1 MNHIPFKG
9 IIAYPITPFDDNEQ
23 VDIPLFKKLV
33 ERLVVTGSHGI
44 APLGS
49 TGVLPYLTD
58 QEKEAVTEATIQ
70 QVANRVP
77 TLVGVSNLTTER
89 TVYHAKFAE
98 KAGATAVMIIPMSY
112 WKLTDDE
119 IVKHY
124 DAVASK
130 ISLPI
135 MAYNNPATAGVDMS
149 PALLKRLLEIP
160 NVTMIKES
168 TGDVQ
173 RMHYLRRE
181 LGEEVAFYNGSNPL
195 ALAAFA
201 AGATGWCTAAPNL
214 IAGLNIQLYEAVQQ
228 NNFSAAKDLFYKQV
242 DLLKFIVAKG
252 LPRAIKAGI
261 NLLGGDGGHLRTPL
275 KPLPDNEV
283 QELEQILSHA
293 LHTGGKK
300 QPSLV
305 HEKPLYDTLK

>member
-1 MNHIPFKG
+1 MKDTSFKG
-9 IIAYPITPFDDNEQ
+9 IIAYPITPFNENEK

-33 ERLVVTGSHGI
+33 ERLVIAGSHGV

-58 QEKEAVTEATIQ
+58 AEKEAITEATIQ
-70 QVANRVP
+70 QVGGRVP

-89 TVYHAKFAE
+89 TVYHARFAE

-124 DAVASK
+124 DTVASR
-130 ISLPI
+130 ISVPI
-135 MAYNNPATAGVDMS
+135 MAYNNPATGGIDMS
-149 PALLKRLLEIP
+149 PTLLKRLLEIP

-173 RMHYLRRE
+173 RMHYLKKE
-181 LGEEVAFYNGSNPL
+181 LGEDVAFYNGSNPL

-201 AGATGWCTAAPNL
+201 AGAKGWCTAAPNL
-214 IAGLNIQLYEAVQQ
+214 IPELNVRLYEAIKSNNLEKAQDTFLQQ
-228 NNFSAAKDLFYKQV
+228 I

-252 LPRAIKAGI
+252 LPRAIKAGLNI
-261 NLLGGDGGHLRTPL
+261 LGEDGGHLRTPL
-275 KPLPDNEV
+275 QPLTFNET
-283 QELEQILSHA
+283 EELRNILEQ
-293 LHTGGKK
+293 TDM
-300 QPSLV
+300 LV
-305 HEKPLYDTLK
+305 K

>member
-1 MNHIPFKG
+1 MKNVPFNG
-9 IIAYPITPFDDNEQ
+9 IIAYPITPFDENER
-23 VDIPLFKKLV
+23 VDLSLFKKLV
-33 ERLVVTGSHGI
+33 ERLVTSGSHGI

-58 QEKEAVTEATIQ
+58 QEKESITEATIR
-70 QVANRVP
+70 QVAGRVP

-124 DAVASK
+124 DKVASS
-130 ISLPI
+130 ISIPI
-135 MAYNNPATAGVDMS
+135 MAYNNPATGGIDMS
-149 PALLKRLLEIP
+149 PALLKRLLEID

-173 RMHYLRRE
+173 RMHLLKRE
-181 LGEEVAFYNGSNPL
+181 LGDEVAFYNGSNPL

-201 AGATGWCTAAPNL
+201 AGAEGWCTAAPNL
-214 IAGLNIQLYEAVQQ
+214 IPELNLSLYEAILANDLASARHLFLQQ
-228 NNFSAAKDLFYKQV
+228 L
-242 DLLKFIVAKG
+242 DLLRFIVAKG
-252 LPRAIKAGI
+252 LPRAIQAG
-261 NLLGGDGGHLRTPL
+261 LTLTGEDGGQLRAPL
-275 KPLPDNEV
+275 QPLTVPETA
-283 QELEQILSHA
+283 ELGEILDQTKI
-293 LHTGGKK
+293 LF
-300 QPSLV
+300 
-305 HEKPLYDTLK
+305 D

>member
-1 MNHIPFKG
+1 MKHIPFKG
-9 IIAYPITPFDDNEQ
+9 VIAYPITPFDQDGKI
-23 VDIPLFKKLV
+23 DIPLFKRLV
-33 ERLVVTGSHGI
+33 ERLVTSGSHGI

-58 QEKEAVTEATIQ
+58 HEKEAVTEATIQ
-70 QVANRVP
+70 QVAGRVP
-77 TLVGVSNLTTER
+77 TLVGVSNLTTDK
-89 TVYHAKFAE
+89 TIYHARFAE

-112 WKLTDDE
+112 WKLTDRE
-119 IVKHY
+119 IIEHY

-130 ISLPI
+130 ISIPI
-135 MAYNNPATAGVDMS
+135 MAYNNPATGGVDMS

-173 RMHYLRRE
+173 RMHYLRKE

-214 IAGLNIQLYEAVQQ
+214 IPGLNMGLYNAIL
-228 NNFSAAKDLFYKQV
+228 NNDLASARKVFYEQV
-242 DLLKFIVAKG
+242 DLLKFIVTKG
-252 LPRAIKAGI
+252 LPRAIKAGLQ
-261 NLLGGDGGHLRTPL
+261 LLGEDGGHLRSPL
-275 KPLPDNEV
+275 KPLNNDEIL
-283 QELEQILSHA
+283 ELEQILSTIKE
-293 LHTGGKK
+293 LDY
-300 QPSLV
+300 QFS
-305 HEKPLYDTLK
+305 

>member
-1 MNHIPFKG
+1 MSNTSFKG
-9 IIAYPITPFDDNEQ
+9 IISYPITPFTIDEQ

-33 ERLVVTGSHGI
+33 ERLVRSGSHGI

-58 QEKEAVTEATIQ
+58 TEKEAITEATIT
-70 QVANRVP
+70 QVAFRVP

-89 TVYHAKFAE
+89 TIYHAKFAE

-112 WKLTDDE
+112 WKLTDKE
-119 IVKHY
+119 IIRHY

-130 ISLPI
+130 ISIPI
-135 MAYNNPATAGVDMS
+135 MAYNNPSTSGIDMS
-149 PALLKRLLEIP
+149 PTLLKSLLEIP

-173 RMHYLRRE
+173 RMHYLKRA

-201 AGATGWCTAAPNL
+201 AGAKGWCTAASNL
-214 IAGLNIQLYEAVQQ
+214 IPELTLALYHAVSQ
-228 NNFSAAKDLFYKQV
+228 NDLQSAEHIFLKQF
-242 DLLKFIVAKG
+242 DLLKFIVDKG
-252 LPRAIKAGI
+252 LPRAIKAGL
-261 NLLGGDGGHLRTPL
+261 NSMGQEGGYLRAPL
-275 KPLPDNEV
+275 RPLNYEENE
-283 QELEQILSHA
+283 ELDRIMA
-293 LHTGGKK
+293 
-300 QPSLV
+300 
-305 HEKPLYDTLK
+305 DTLNAVAYTR

>member
-1 MNHIPFKG
+1 MKHIPFRG
-9 IIAYPITPFDDNEQ
+9 IIAYPITPFDKDGK
-23 VDIPLFKKLV
+23 VDIPLFKRLV
-33 ERLVVTGSHGI
+33 ERLVSSGSHGI

-58 QEKEAVTEATIQ
+58 PEKEAVTEATIQ
-70 QVANRVP
+70 QVAGRVP
-77 TLVGVSNLTTER
+77 TLVGVSNLTTDK
-89 TVYHAKFAE
+89 TIYHARFAE

-112 WKLTDDE
+112 WKLTDQE
-119 IVKHY
+119 IVEHY

-130 ISLPI
+130 ISIPI
-135 MAYNNPATAGVDMS
+135 MAYNNPATGGVDMS
-149 PALLKRLLEIP
+149 PALLKRLLQIP

-214 IAGLNIQLYEAVQQ
+214 IPGLNTGLYHAIL
-228 NNFSAAKDLFYKQV
+228 NNDLAGARELFYKQV
-242 DLLKFIVAKG
+242 DLLKFIVTKG
-252 LPRAIKAGI
+252 LPRAIKEGLT
-261 NLLGGDGGHLRTPL
+261 LLGEEGGYLRSPL
-275 KPLPDNEV
+275 KPLNKDEIL
-283 QELEQILSHA
+283 ELEHILSTIKE
-293 LHTGGKK
+293 LDY
-300 QPSLV
+300 QFS
-305 HEKPLYDTLK
+305 